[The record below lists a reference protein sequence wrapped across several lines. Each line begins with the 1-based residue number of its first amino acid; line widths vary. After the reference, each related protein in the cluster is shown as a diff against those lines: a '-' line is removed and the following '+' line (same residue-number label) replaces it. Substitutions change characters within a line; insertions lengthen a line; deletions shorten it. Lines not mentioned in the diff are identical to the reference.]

1 MPVPADAPAPSSPAV
16 IATVVPDA
24 NTTTAPVVTE
34 EPTSNTLPQISPT
47 SAKGDSAVKTGT
59 TSGTRLPVGSPGI

>member
-1 MPVPADAPAPSSPAV
+1 MPVTADAPAPSSPAV

-24 NTTTAPVVTE
+24 NTTAPVVPE

-47 SAKGDSAVKTGT
+47 SAKGDSAVKPGT